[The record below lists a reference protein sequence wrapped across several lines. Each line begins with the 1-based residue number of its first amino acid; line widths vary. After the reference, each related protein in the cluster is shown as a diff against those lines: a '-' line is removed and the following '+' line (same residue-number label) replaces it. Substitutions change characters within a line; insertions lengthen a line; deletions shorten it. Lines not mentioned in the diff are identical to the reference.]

1 MHTHSPKILIVDDT
15 PTNVELIDGILSAE
29 GFSTFCAADA
39 VTAVALTRAEQPDLI
54 LLDVIM
60 PGESGFDACLRLKA
74 DPATA
79 GIPVIFLSAL
89 DDVKSRVAGL
99 KAGGV
104 DFISK
109 PVHAE
114 EVLARVRVHLRISES
129 NRNLIQQTRMRLEQL
144 RDAQL
149 AILVKAEDHPEC
161 NFSVYYEPLEEAGGD
176 FYDVFPI
183 DANVSAYFVGD
194 ISGHGVSAAFPT
206 SAIKV
211 ALRQYATP
219 LFSPEDTL
227 RNIDSL
233 LRQIFGEEQ
242 FMTASYAKLN
252 RRNGVLSI
260 VSAGNPPLIMVTRD
274 GAPRIFQI
282 DGEPLGMFNSS
293 VLQRKDL
300 PVFPGDRL
308 FLYSDGLIEASP
320 GGGRESG
327 LQQLVAACV
336 RQHSQPLSCVPELI
350 ARELRPDK
358 RVVTDDLLLMAV
370 EV

>member
-1 MHTHSPKILIVDDT
+1 
-15 PTNVELIDGILSAE
+15 
-29 GFSTFCAADA
+29 
-39 VTAVALTRAEQPDLI
+39 
-54 LLDVIM
+54 
-60 PGESGFDACLRLKA
+60 
-74 DPATA
+74 
-79 GIPVIFLSAL
+79 
-89 DDVKSRVAGL
+89 
-99 KAGGV
+99 
-104 DFISK
+104 
-109 PVHAE
+109 
-114 EVLARVRVHLRISES
+114 
-129 NRNLIQQTRMRLEQL
+129 
-144 RDAQL
+144 
-149 AILVKAEDHPEC
+149 
-161 NFSVYYEPLEEAGGD
+161 
-176 FYDVFPI
+176 
-183 DANVSAYFVGD
+183 
-194 ISGHGVSAAFPT
+194 
-206 SAIKV
+206 
-211 ALRQYATP
+211 
-219 LFSPEDTL
+219 
-227 RNIDSL
+227 
-233 LRQIFGEEQ
+233 
-242 FMTASYAKLN
+242 MTASYAKLN